1 MVSICPPTL
10 TRRSDGGVMVLPV
23 LVVVL
28 VMRTLLIATM
38 MIVLSHQL
46 HVDEVRILL
55 RMTRVILAGAAGLT
69 LVLEPLS

>member
-23 LVVVL
+23 LVIL

-38 MIVLSHQL
+38 MMLLIHQL

-55 RMTRVILAGAAGLT
+55 RMTGVILPGAAGLT

>member
-23 LVVVL
+23 LVVIL
-28 VMRTLLIATM
+28 VMRTLLITTM
-38 MIVLSHQL
+38 MMVLIHQL
-46 HVDEVRILL
+46 NVDEVRILL
-55 RMTRVILAGAAGLT
+55 RMTGVILPGAAGLT

>member
-1 MVSICPPTL
+1 
-10 TRRSDGGVMVLPV
+10 MVLPV

-38 MIVLSHQL
+38 MMLLSHQL
-46 HVDEVRILL
+46 HVDEVRILI
-55 RMTRVILAGAAGLT
+55 RMTGVILPRAAGLT

>member
-23 LVVVL
+23 LVVIL

-38 MIVLSHQL
+38 MMVLIHQL

>member
-1 MVSICPPTL
+1 MI
-10 TRRSDGGVMVLPV
+10 LPV
-23 LVVVL
+23 LIVIL

-38 MIVLSHQL
+38 MMVLSHQL

-55 RMTRVILAGAAGLT
+55 RMTRVIMPGAAGLT